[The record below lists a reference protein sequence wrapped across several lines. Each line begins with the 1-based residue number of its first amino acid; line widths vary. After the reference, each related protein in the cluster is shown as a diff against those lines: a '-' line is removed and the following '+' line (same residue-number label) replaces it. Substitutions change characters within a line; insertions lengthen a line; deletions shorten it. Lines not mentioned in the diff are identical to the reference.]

1 MLQGGLRLLLL
12 RPLRKL
18 ASWEYLYAKMCHFKS
33 SICALYSLGYEI
45 DYQESMQS
53 KQFDGSRDI
62 LTSLFKGCRPD

>member
-1 MLQGGLRLLLL
+1 MLQHGLRLLLL

-18 ASWEYLYAKMCHFKS
+18 ASCEYLYAKMGLSKS
-33 SICALYSLGYEI
+33 SRCALYSLGHKM

-62 LTSLFKGCRPD
+62 LTSLFKGCRQD